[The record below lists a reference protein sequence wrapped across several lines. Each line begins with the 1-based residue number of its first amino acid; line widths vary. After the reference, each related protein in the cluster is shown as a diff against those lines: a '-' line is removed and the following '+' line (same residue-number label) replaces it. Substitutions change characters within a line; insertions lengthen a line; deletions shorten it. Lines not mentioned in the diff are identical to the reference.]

1 MDGVSFGIVSF
12 SCCYAFFFNGI
23 PFYIARLLAAKVGT
37 CLRLSPCMS
46 SLLWVDDSQLE
57 LTLFSLLFPVDC
69 QLSNSDD

>member
-12 SCCYAFFFNGI
+12 SRCYSFSFNGI
-23 PFYIARLLAAKVGT
+23 LFYIARLLAAKFGT
-37 CLRLSPCMS
+37 CLRLSPCLS

-69 QLSNSDD
+69 